1 MSQFNNLQIL
11 LVNAREKHNS
21 TKHMNKIYNIEIK
34 VLFITGNTTMA
45 TIVVRQ
51 VTWRLVPKIEM
62 IVEIKDQ

>member
-34 VLFITGNTTMA
+34 VLSITGNTTMI